1 MQETDL
7 VPWRRLEKGLGM
19 LKGYGCQKLW
29 CKDAR
34 QHASL

>member
-19 LKGYGCQKLW
+19 LKGYGCQKL
-29 CKDAR
+29 
-34 QHASL
+34 